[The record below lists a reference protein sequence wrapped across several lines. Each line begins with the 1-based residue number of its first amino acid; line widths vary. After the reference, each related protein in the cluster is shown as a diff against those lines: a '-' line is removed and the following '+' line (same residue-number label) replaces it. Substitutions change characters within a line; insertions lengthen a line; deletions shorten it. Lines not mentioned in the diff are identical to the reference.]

1 MIRFKRKALEKRLE
15 ERRSHFT
22 PHTYL
27 YIQKVIDQGAEGIDP
42 NTLSRLCR
50 DLDCLPTDI
59 VEYL

>member
-27 YIQKVIDQGAEGIDP
+27 HLQKVIDRGAEGIDP
-42 NTLSRLCR
+42 NTLSRLCG

-59 VEYL
+59 VEYV

>member
-1 MIRFKRKALEKRLE
+1 MIRFKREALEQLLE
-15 ERRSHFT
+15 ERKTEFT

-27 YIQKVIDQGAEGIDP
+27 YIQKVIDKGAEGIDP
-42 NTLSRLCR
+42 NTLSRLCG